1 MGPKP
6 RLFTLPISHYCV
18 SVERMLAFKGIAYD
32 AVPTPYH
39 DRQQLLRESGQDY
52 VPTLI
57 HGQSVVTWQQIPDY
71 LEKLKPNPTLYPA
84 GWKGT
89 ALVLEDWGHQVLE
102 ERVWRAVV
110 TKVPPVLGSDEERWV
125 FEELQTRARGPWSVL
140 QSRRDEFHRDMVTH
154 LALVDRMLEGRSW
167 VLPEPSV
174 ADFGVYGGLSPLL
187 TIGESIPAELH
198 NLSGWVGRIQ
208 ALGGH
213 SGHPAVPSS
222 SAAPSSSS

>member
-39 DRQQLLRESGQDY
+39 DRQQLIRESGQDY

-57 HGQSVVTWQQIPDY
+57 HGQSAVTWQQIPDY

-89 ALVLEDWGHQVLE
+89 AVVLEDWGHQVLE

-125 FEELQTRARGPWSVL
+125 FEEMQTRARGPWSVL

-167 VLPEPSV
+167 TPTRAQRRGFRCLRRSFPAPHDRREHPGRASQSFP
-174 ADFGVYGGLSPLL
+174 AGSDASKLWGVIRATP
-187 TIGESIPAELH
+187 PF
-198 NLSGWVGRIQ
+198 R
-208 ALGGH
+208 
-213 SGHPAVPSS
+213 
-222 SAAPSSSS
+222 